1 MQHFSYDNGKTHHNK
16 KGWNASK
23 KLKAL
28 AVAGSAAFLMFA
40 TGCASVGAYGGSPQ
54 PNVPAVQQNANQ
66 YGTQIN
72 VGGGRVITV
81 PPMPQG
87 YNPEDCTFT
96 FQQSGMVRIKGTGE
110 EVSNNL
116 RQTGKWDC
124 RARSYRN

>member
-23 KLKAL
+23 KLKTL
-28 AVAGSAAFLMFA
+28 AAAVGASAFLLFASGCAA
-40 TGCASVGAYGGSPQ
+40 TGPYAAR
-54 PNVPAVQQNANQ
+54 PNVPAVQQTAGQ
-66 YGTQIN
+66 YGTMID
-72 VGGGRVITV
+72 VGGGRVINV

-116 RQTGKWDC
+116 RESGKWDC
-124 RARSYRN
+124 RARTYRR